1 MADIRSALR
10 DRLRSI
16 TAEIADLGRRQEQ
29 LARHQKTI
37 EDALIQEEALHA
49 GADRA
54 ASPTPDDG
62 DEEADFVTR
71 NTRLSEL
78 LAEVLAEGPKTLEE
92 LKLAGAPWFSGTA
105 VKSPGR
111 AINFALVGMAKGN
124 RVRRLNNRAWEL
136 VSGDGRK

>member
-10 DRLRSI
+10 DRLKSI
-16 TAEIADLGRRQEQ
+16 NAEIAELVRRQEQ
-29 LARHQKTI
+29 LVRHQKTI
-37 EDALIQEEALHA
+37 EAALIQEESLLV
-49 GADRA
+49 GSDRL
-54 ASPTPDDG
+54 SDDDG

-78 LAEVLAEGPKTLEE
+78 LADVLKDGPKTIEV

-124 RVRRLNNRAWEL
+124 RVRRHNGAWEL
-136 VSGDGRK
+136 VSGEGRK

>member
-10 DRLRSI
+10 DRLKSI
-16 TAEIADLGRRQEQ
+16 NAEIAELVRRQEQ
-29 LARHQKTI
+29 LVRHQKTI
-37 EDALIQEEALHA
+37 EAALIQEESLLV
-49 GADRA
+49 GSDRL
-54 ASPTPDDG
+54 SDDDG

-78 LAEVLAEGPKTLEE
+78 LADVLKDGPKTLEE

-124 RVRRLNNRAWEL
+124 RVRRLNNGAWEL
-136 VSGDGRK
+136 VSGGGRK